1 MAHLDIQENRINDV
15 VLLLQSL
22 PEFVNPPSAAD
33 ILGRIAGV
41 PHLVLTAHV
50 DGQVCG
56 CKVGY
61 ERDGRFYSWLGGV
74 LPAFRKAGIAAALA
88 DRQEAWAAQQGYRTI
103 WMKTRNRFPAMLLMA
118 VRRGFRITA
127 ILPEADILEHRI
139 VLEKSI

>member
-1 MAHLDIQENRINDV
+1 MGQLDIQENSIEDV

-22 PEFVNPPSAAD
+22 PEFVNSPAATD
-33 ILGRIAGV
+33 ILDRIAGV
-41 PHLVLTAHV
+41 PNLVLTAYL
-50 DGQVCG
+50 DGELCG

-61 ERDGRFYSWLGGV
+61 ERDGKFYSWLGGV
-74 LPAFRKAGIAAALA
+74 LPAFRQAGIAAVLA
-88 DRQEAWAAQQGYRTI
+88 DRQEAWTVQQGYRTI

-127 ILPEADILEHRI
+127 ILPEEEIDEHRI

>member
-1 MAHLDIQENRINDV
+1 MVHLDIQENRIDDV

-33 ILGRIAGV
+33 ILGRIGEV
-41 PHLVLTAHV
+41 PHLVLTAYL
-50 DGQVCG
+50 DGQLCG

-61 ERDGRFYSWLGGV
+61 ERDGMFYSWLGGV
-74 LPAFRKAGIAAALA
+74 LPAFRQAGVAAVLA

-118 VRRGFRITA
+118 VRRGFRITSV
-127 ILPEADILEHRI
+127 LPEEEIAEHRI

>member
-1 MAHLDIQENRINDV
+1 MDDV

-22 PEFVNPPSAAD
+22 PEFVNPPAAAD
-33 ILGRIAGV
+33 ILGRIARV
-41 PHLVLTAHV
+41 PHLVLTAYL

-74 LPAFRKAGIAAALA
+74 LPAFRQAGVAAALA
-88 DRQEAWAAQQGYRTI
+88 DRQEAWATEQGYRTI
-103 WMKTRNRFPAMLLMA
+103 WMKTRNRFSAMLLMA

-127 ILPEADILEHRI
+127 ILPEEEIVEHRI